1 MSWRDKVDPAL
12 KNHLEVL
19 VKETA
24 KEKEALLESRKPE
37 ISQLWLAIANL
48 SKQNFDMSLKIKYL
62 ESALK
67 DFFKAKKKT
76 RISKKEQ
83 KQIDDILKTL
93 TKF

>member
-1 MSWRDKVDPAL
+1 M
-12 KNHLEVL
+12 

-37 ISQLWLAIANL
+37 LSQLWLAIANL
-48 SKQNFDMSLKIKYL
+48 SKQNFDMTLRVKYI

-67 DFFKAKKKT
+67 DFLKAKKKT

-83 KQIDDILKTL
+83 KQINDILKSL